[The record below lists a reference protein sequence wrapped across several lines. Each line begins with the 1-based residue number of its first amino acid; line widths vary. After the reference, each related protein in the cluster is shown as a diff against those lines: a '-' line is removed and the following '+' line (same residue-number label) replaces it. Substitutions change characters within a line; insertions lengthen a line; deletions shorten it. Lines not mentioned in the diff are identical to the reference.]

1 MGRTRN
7 PDVAADIK
15 RKSPGMLRD
24 KWHEEREENRLEEA
38 GV

>member
-1 MGRTRN
+1 MGRTGN
-7 PDVAADIK
+7 SDVATDIK

-24 KWHEEREENRLEEA
+24 KWHEEREENLLEEA